1 METNYK
7 PTRSKGIY
15 KTQYGKYR
23 VRKQVNGRKVSR
35 NFTKFKEAL
44 QFKNS
49 LNGGN

>member
-15 KTQYGKYR
+15 KTAAGTYR
-23 VRKQVNGRKVSR
+23 FRKMINGRKVSR

-44 QFKNS
+44 QFKTT
-49 LNGGN
+49 LNGQ